1 MRWMVAA
8 VLAFTAPLTVAAF
21 QLPQGLKSQ
30 PLPLPEGTSL
40 QSRSKGT
47 SAVQFLFPA
56 QVRVEARHPVLVDLR
71 FRVGDGLHI
80 NSHAPHEKNLIATRL
95 AVIEGQGIRV
105 NAVDFPPGADYALAF
120 SPKQKVNVYT
130 GEFILQAHLIA
141 EPGEHLLAAQLHYQA
156 CDANACMPPRDL
168 PIVVS
173 VIAK

>member
-8 VLAFTAPLTVAAF
+8 VLAFAAPLTVAAF

-30 PLPLPEGTSL
+30 PLPLPGGTTS
-40 QSRSKGT
+40 QSRSNGT
-47 SAVQFLFPA
+47 SAVQFLFPG
-56 QVRVEARHPVLVDLR
+56 QVHVEARHSTLIDLR

-80 NSHAPHEKNLIATRL
+80 NSHAPHEKYLIATRL
-95 AVIEGQGIRV
+95 AVIEGQGIEV

-120 SPKQKVNVYT
+120 SPKQKLNVYT
-130 GEFILQAHLIA
+130 GEFVLHAHLIA
-141 EPGEHLLAAQLHYQA
+141 QPGEHLLAAQLHYQA

-168 PIVVS
+168 PIAVS